1 MVSSESPAINACDK
15 TLNELKIKA
24 KLALKAYRKDPLSLP
39 KWAAHTAPAHP
50 DRDAQLKLKSVLCA
64 VAKKVGF
71 NDWQHALHVLG
82 GDWHP
87 GEDAGTFWY
96 SYKCRA
102 LLNIWCR
109 DLKEAEEQL
118 NQQPGSI
125 MFPYK
130 KQFVI
135 ADEDYVNAIGLH
147 NQFSKLRQND
157 NRNLAALY
165 SRAGW
170 DEFSYSRLSDIFK
183 P

>member
-1 MVSSESPAINACDK
+1 MVSSNSPSIHSCDK

-39 KWAAHTAPAHP
+39 KWAAHTAPAHS
-50 DRDAQLKLKSVLCA
+50 DREAELKLKNVLCA

-71 NDWQHALHVLG
+71 TDWQHALHVLG
-82 GDWHP
+82 GEWHP

-96 SYKCRA
+96 SPKCGG

-109 DLKEAEEQL
+109 DLSEAEEQL
-118 NQQPGSI
+118 NKQPGSLL
-125 MFPYK
+125 FPYK
-130 KQFVI
+130 KQFDI

-147 NQFSKLRQND
+147 NQLKKLRQNN

-165 SRAGW
+165 GRTGW
-170 DEFSYSRLSDIFK
+170 DEFSYSRVSNIFN